1 MRDDVTAY
9 QILEWSLWN
18 DGTTKSAEGLENF
31 LPHGSENTLEDCYYD
46 SQGVV
51 QTVVKVEP
59 SRLVCC
65 MR

>member
-31 LPHGSENTLEDCYYD
+31 YLMEARIPWKIAIMI
-46 SQGVV
+46 
-51 QTVVKVEP
+51 VKG
-59 SRLVCC
+59 
-65 MR
+65 

>member
-51 QTVVKVEP
+51 
-59 SRLVCC
+59 R
-65 MR
+65 